1 MQVTTQAIV
10 ISSLKYAEADLI
22 VSCFTKS
29 YGLKSYLLR
38 GILKSRK
45 GKLRT
50 SLFQPLTL
58 LQLEAFHKDK
68 GALERINEAK
78 VMIPYQTLHTDVIKS
93 SLLLFLSEV
102 LKNSIKEEA
111 PNPTLFKYITES
123 MIWLDAHNEVAN
135 FHLLFLL
142 KLSLYLGFYPDFS
155 ENEKRYF
162 NLMEGNF
169 QSFSAGDYA
178 EEGSVVE
185 TLKALDRLSFEELP
199 SWNISKQNRMETLD
213 LLLKYYQ
220 IHLQGF
226 RKPKSL
232 PVLQQLFH

>member
-1 MQVTTQAIV
+1 MEHF
-10 ISSLKYAEADLI
+10 K
-22 VSCFTKS
+22 
-29 YGLKSYLLR
+29 
-38 GILKSRK
+38 
-45 GKLRT
+45 
-50 SLFQPLTL
+50 
-58 LQLEAFHKDK
+58 
-68 GALERINEAK
+68 AK
-78 VMIPYQTLHTDVIKS
+78 
-93 SLLLFLSEV
+93 
-102 LKNSIKEEA
+102 
-111 PNPTLFKYITES
+111 PN
-123 MIWLDAHNEVAN
+123 
-135 FHLLFLL
+135 
-142 KLSLYLGFYPDFS
+142 G
-155 ENEKRYF
+155 
-162 NLMEGNF
+162 GNF